1 MDLEAFT
8 TLLTECSPGEG
19 ELDYEA
25 VLRIVDKYLPKDAP
39 VLLEH
44 MNTAEEYATAYD
56 YVYAAAQR
64 QSIPV

>member
-25 VLRIVDKYLPKDAP
+25 ILRIVDKYLPKNAP

-44 MNTAEEYATAYD
+44 MNTAEEYAAAYD
-56 YVYAAAQR
+56 YVSAAAQR
-64 QSIPV
+64 VNIEV